1 MILKIAFL
9 YFAYISCGCL
19 ALLPLVSL
27 KEIGQGFYRF
37 FGYLCVS
44 LDTLAVGIAL
54 YEGTA
59 FNGNFRFSAWA
70 LGASLFFTLCFS
82 VALRARFRPMVWT
95 AYGLG
100 ILTNAVAIAYYPWQ
114 GGEGNLILGLNALSS
129 ALVLGAGILAMML
142 GHWYLVT
149 PKLSITPL
157 KRYSAA
163 YILLTVFTALKLAL
177 SYHLFVGWGSQP
189 ATPAGSRLM
198 GDDLVF
204 VLFRVTWGVLAP
216 LAAAYFIW
224 GTVKIKSTQSATG
237 ILYAA
242 MVCTIIGEGM
252 GLFITLSTGV
262 PF

>member
-9 YFAYISCGCL
+9 YFGYLAWGCL
-19 ALLPLVSL
+19 ALMPLVSL

-37 FGYLCVS
+37 FGFLCVS
-44 LDTLAVGIAL
+44 LDILSVGLAFYGGKGLSDTYGSGI
-54 YEGTA
+54 
-59 FNGNFRFSAWA
+59 WA
-70 LGASLFFTLCFS
+70 LGASLFFTLCFAA
-82 VALRARFRPMVWT
+82 ALKARVRFLIWS
-95 AYGLG
+95 AYFLAVVTGGAGLG
-100 ILTNAVAIAYYPWQ
+100 FFPWRESQASLYLGFHALT
-114 GGEGNLILGLNALSS
+114 S

-163 YILLTVFTALKLAL
+163 YILLTAFTALKLVL
-177 SYHLFVGWGSQP
+177 SYHLFVGWGQQP
-189 ATPAGSRLM
+189 LTPGGTLLM
-198 GDDLVF
+198 GEDMVF
-204 VLFRVTWGVLAP
+204 ALFRVTWGVLAP

-252 GLFITLSTGV
+252 GLFLTLSTGV